1 MTTALGTATAGDGAD
16 RFSAGK
22 VAETDL
28 VAATAASRRL
38 AGRRVG
44 APGPTGVRQRLGGG
58 GRREAIRDEA
68 VITASCQ
75 YATERAV
82 AAAVARRPP
91 IRDVAV

>member
-1 MTTALGTATAGDGAD
+1 M
-16 RFSAGK
+16 
-22 VAETDL
+22 
-28 VAATAASRRL
+28 
-38 AGRRVG
+38 
-44 APGPTGVRQRLGGG
+44 GGG

>member
-28 VAATAASRRL
+28 LAATAASRRL

-44 APGPTGVRQRLGGG
+44 APGPTGVRQRLGG